1 MRQVAAAHELVAKL
15 KGQVAMLQRERDE
28 WQLGVDRRLT
38 DDGLVPC
45 SEDGSPGYD
54 PFTPPTPVNS
64 KRFDFKM
71 HAGGTASPSA
81 SKRCP

>member
-1 MRQVAAAHELVAKL
+1 MDSEYP
-15 KGQVAMLQRERDE
+15 EDNE
-28 WQLGVDRRLT
+28 T
-38 DDGLVPC
+38 FDDGLVPC

-71 HAGGTASPSA
+71 HAGGTASRAPVS
-81 SKRCP
+81 CP